1 MRHAYALGLLLL
13 SCSFAAWAQQP
24 NPLAP
29 DSTIRVSVDR
39 INVGVTVTDSH
50 GRSVPG
56 LWREDFRIFD
66 NGAEQPITGFV
77 PSEEPA
83 RLVFLIE
90 NSTTDYFL
98 AKLGKSPFGGADA
111 LLGKISDLDQVAV
124 VTYSDVPRLL
134 LDFTPDKDQARQVLQ
149 GSLAQALRAR
159 AAAGSGWQNLS
170 SSVAATIDWLAGF
183 PGSKI
188 VLLIST
194 GIDTSSPQ
202 SWELMQQK
210 LKTSDVRILA
220 LSMLGDFRK
229 PAKHRKLTIDE
240 REARSYVK
248 EGMREFDGLL
258 RELSTATGGRVY
270 APKNQK
276 DFDRAYAAAAQ
287 LVRSEYTLE
296 FVPPAFDGR
305 VHTLKVKVKGW
316 GAHADY
322 RPAYLA
328 PLRLSP

>member
-1 MRHAYALGLLLL
+1 
-13 SCSFAAWAQQP
+13 
-24 NPLAP
+24 
-29 DSTIRVSVDR
+29 
-39 INVGVTVTDSH
+39 
-50 GRSVPG
+50 VPG
-56 LWREDFRIFD
+56 LRREDFRIFD
-66 NGAEQPITGFV
+66 NGAEQPMTGFV

-83 RLVFLIE
+83 RLVLLIE
-90 NSTTDYFL
+90 DSTADYFL
-98 AKLGKSPFGGADA
+98 AKLGKSPFGGADG
-111 LLGKISDLDQVAV
+111 LLSKISDVDQVAV
-124 VTYSDVPRLL
+124 VTYSDAPRVL
-134 LDFTPDKDQARQVLQ
+134 LDFTPDKNQARQVLQ

-170 SSVAATIDWLAGF
+170 FSVAATIDWVAGF

-210 LKTSDVRILA
+210 LKTSDVRILT

-229 PAKHRKLTIDE
+229 PAKHPKLTIDE

-270 APKNQK
+270 APKNQRE
-276 DFDRAYAAAAQ
+276 FDQAYAAVAQ
-287 LVRSEYTLE
+287 LVRGEYTLE
-296 FVPPAFDGR
+296 FVPPAFDGH
-305 VHTLKVKVKGW
+305 VHTLKVKVRGW
-316 GAHADY
+316 GTHADY